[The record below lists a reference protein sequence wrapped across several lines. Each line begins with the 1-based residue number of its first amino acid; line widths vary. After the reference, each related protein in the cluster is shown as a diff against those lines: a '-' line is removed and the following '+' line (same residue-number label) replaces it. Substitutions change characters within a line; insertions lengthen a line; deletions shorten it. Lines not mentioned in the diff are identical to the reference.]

1 MKATGIIT
9 EHNPF
14 HNGHKH
20 HINESRKKTNADV
33 IISVMSGNFL
43 QRGEPSFVDKWTRT
57 KMALQGGADLVIEL
71 PYVYATAQ
79 ASDFAKG
86 AITLL
91 DALFCDAFCF
101 GSEVGDIQPFLRTH
115 HLLSQEAKRYNNYI
129 KEEIATGISYPKALN
144 MAYER
149 LTDGQ
154 TGPFADLS
162 RPNNILG
169 YHYVESAK
177 QINSSMIPQ
186 TIQRIQAGYHDDIN
200 DQLTIASATGIRK
213 SFFEKGDLS
222 DVRQFLPKNSV
233 QELITFNEKYDFASW
248 ESFWPLLRFTILRY
262 SPEELRKFSEV
273 TEGIEYLIHRA
284 AKTANSYLDFMEKV
298 KSKRFT
304 WTRIQRMLTHI
315 YTNFTWEELRSFES
329 PTYIRLLGMNAT
341 GKEYLNSVKKELKLP
356 LISRVASSQDPML
369 QIDIRAT
376 DVYFSGLLNGAERI
390 GSEYRTPP
398 IVI

>member
-1 MKATGIIT
+1 MRATGIIT

-33 IISVMSGNFL
+33 IVSVMSGNFL
-43 QRGEPSFVDKWTRT
+43 QRGEPAFVDKWTRT

-79 ASDFAKG
+79 ASDFARG

-101 GSEVGDIQPFLRTH
+101 GSEDGDIRPFLRTQE
-115 HLLSQEAKRYNNYI
+115 LLSKEFERYNYYI
-129 KEEIATGISYPKALN
+129 KDEIQTGISYPKALN
-144 MAYER
+144 KAYKR
-149 LTDGQ
+149 LTEGQ
-154 TGPFADLS
+154 TGPFTDLS
-162 RPNNILG
+162 KPNNILG
-169 YHYVESAK
+169 YHYLDSAN

-200 DQLTIASATGIRK
+200 DRLTIASATGIRK
-213 SFFEKGDLS
+213 AFFEKEDLS
-222 DVRQFLPKNSV
+222 GVQQFLPETSV
-233 QELITFNEKYDFASW
+233 NELISFKEQYDFGSW
-248 ESFWPLLRFTILRY
+248 ERFWPFLRFTILRY
-262 SPEELRKFSEV
+262 SPEDLRKFSEV

-284 AKTANSYLDFMEKV
+284 AKTETTYLDFMEKV

-315 YTNFTWEELRSFES
+315 YTNFTWEELRSFQS
-329 PTYIRLLGMNAT
+329 PTYIRLLGMNKT
-341 GKEYLNSVKKELKLP
+341 GKEYLNSIKKELELP
-356 LISRVASSQDPML
+356 IISRVASSEDPML
-369 QIDIRAT
+369 LIDIRAT
-376 DVYFSGLLNGAERI
+376 DLYFSGLLNGAARI
-390 GSEYRTPP
+390 GSDYRTPP